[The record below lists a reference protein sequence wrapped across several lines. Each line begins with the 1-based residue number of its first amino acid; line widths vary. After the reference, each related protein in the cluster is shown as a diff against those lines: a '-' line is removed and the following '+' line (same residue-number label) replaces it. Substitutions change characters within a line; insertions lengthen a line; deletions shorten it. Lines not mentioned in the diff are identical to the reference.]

1 MGAEPQDD
9 SPRGVLDS
17 ASAEVLVENHR
28 AFLRFLERRTGSR
41 EAAEDILQD
50 AFARNLER
58 VDDVPEEAL
67 VPWFYR
73 VLRNAAIDQSRRRGA
88 QDRALAAFAAELAT
102 HKEAPPVDVRTEVC
116 KCVIRLAGTLKP
128 EYAEALKAVDLDD
141 MPVKGF
147 AEAFGLSPS
156 NAGVRLMR
164 ARQALKRRLVRSCGT
179 CADHGCLDCSC
190 GRPSKGEGVMQPE
203 GLRQEG

>member
-1 MGAEPQDD
+1 MGAEPDED
-9 SPRGVLDS
+9 PPIGVLDK
-17 ASAEVLVENHR
+17 AGLEVLVENHR

-58 VDDVPEEAL
+58 LPEVPAEAL
-67 VPWFYR
+67 VLWFYR
-73 VLRNAAIDQSRRRGA
+73 VLRNSVIDQSRRRGA
-88 QDRALAAFAAELAT
+88 RERALSAFAAELETAA
-102 HKEAPPVDVRTEVC
+102 EDPPEDVRNEVC
-116 KCVIRLAGTLKP
+116 QCVLRLAGTLKP
-128 EYAEALKAVDLDD
+128 EYAEALKAVDVDE

-147 AEAFGLSPS
+147 AEASGITTS

-164 ARQALKRRLVRSCGT
+164 ARKALKERLVKSCGT

-190 GRPSKGEGVMQPE
+190 GGPALGRV
-203 GLRQEG
+203 

>member
-1 MGAEPQDD
+1 MGAEADDDPQI
-9 SPRGVLDS
+9 GVLDP
-17 ASAEVLVENHR
+17 AGVQVLVENHR

-58 VDDVPEEAL
+58 LSELPAEAL

-88 QDRALAAFAAELAT
+88 HDRALSAFAAELET
-102 HKEAPPVDVRTEVC
+102 HADRPPEDVRTEVC
-116 KCVIRLAGTLKP
+116 QCVMRLAGTLKP
-128 EYAEALKAVDLDD
+128 EYTEALKAVDLDE
-141 MPVKGF
+141 MPVKRF
-147 AEAFGLSPS
+147 AEAFGLSAS

-164 ARQALKRRLVRSCGT
+164 ARQALKRSLVKSCGT

-190 GRPSKGEGVMQPE
+190 GRPSKAGV
-203 GLRQEG
+203 